1 MPGSTNPQFEEKKQ
15 NVTHTPELLPV
26 SCGYFF
32 SIVRNL
38 LLKQRKSTLRYLLLH
53 TKGEAFD
60 KLVKYIGYTSLADL
74 LIEMMQINVVFE
86 PPNPIKPQNGSFDE
100 DDDQEKDK

>member
-1 MPGSTNPQFEEKKQ
+1 MPGSTNVVHEQKTQ
-15 NVTHTPELLPV
+15 YTTHTPELLPV

-38 LLKQRKSTLRYLLLH
+38 LLKQRKSTLRYILLH

-60 KLVKYIGYTSLADL
+60 RLVRYIGYNSLADL

-86 PPNPIKPQNGSFDE
+86 PPTPIKPQNGSFDE